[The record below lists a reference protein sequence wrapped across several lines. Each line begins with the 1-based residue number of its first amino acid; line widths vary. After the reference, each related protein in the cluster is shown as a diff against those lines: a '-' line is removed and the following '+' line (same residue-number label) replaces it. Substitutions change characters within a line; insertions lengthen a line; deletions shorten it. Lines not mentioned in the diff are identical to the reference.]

1 MNFSFPLD
9 YFYSLFCSVFMPSY
23 RYTRSTVGRGRSA
36 RRNPPRVEPAT
47 GNDEPDFQREYD
59 LRPRPDFPPYMRD
72 SMDYAY
78 NEDMDPDY
86 LPQGD
91 VDVDNLPASGVTLRE
106 RNNGRAMFAESPNPD
121 AHPATSGE

>member
-1 MNFSFPLD
+1 
-9 YFYSLFCSVFMPSY
+9 
-23 RYTRSTVGRGRSA
+23 
-36 RRNPPRVEPAT
+36 
-47 GNDEPDFQREYD
+47 
-59 LRPRPDFPPYMRD
+59 
-72 SMDYAY
+72 MDYAY

-121 AHPATSGE
+121 AHPVTAGE